1 MQGGYRLQGEPGEF
15 WWAVS
20 RWLLTHLIWWIAEGT
35 EREREGE
42 LREKLAEMR
51 RAGKLRIG
59 AMKAKYRWAM
69 WLWIRWGWRAPMK
82 MMTLAVK
89 VERWRR
95 GLK

>member
-1 MQGGYRLQGEPGEF
+1 MQGEPGEF

-20 RWLLTHLIWWIAEGT
+20 RWMLTHLIWWIAEGT

-51 RAGKLRIG
+51 RAGKIRIG

-69 WLWIRWGWRAPMK
+69 WLWIRWGWRAPM
-82 MMTLAVK
+82 MVMTLAVK
-89 VERWRR
+89 AERWRR